1 MVIKVSNMDI
11 ALCIVGMSIV
21 SYIPRALPP
30 FILAKTKISPVIE
43 RWLKYVPT
51 SVFGSLVFSEIFINN
66 KQVNF
71 SLHNISLWTSLIV
84 VVVAAKTKS
93 LAKSIIVG
101 LITFWLLKNY
111 LM

>member
-1 MVIKVSNMDI
+1 MSNMDI

-30 FILAKTKISPVIE
+30 FILARTKISPVIE

-66 KQVNF
+66 NQVNF
-71 SLHNISLWTSLIV
+71 SFNNVSLWTSLVV

-101 LITFWLLKNY
+101 LITFWILKNY

>member
-1 MVIKVSNMDI
+1 MSNMDI

-30 FILAKTKISPVIE
+30 FILARTKISPVIE

-71 SLHNISLWTSLIV
+71 SFNNVSLWTSLVV

-101 LITFWLLKNY
+101 LITFWILKNY